1 MKIVSKTSLLIPLLC
16 FQMAF
21 GETLA
26 RTPASVSV
34 DLPKLTSELENFK
47 NELVGRDDRSH
58 CEEVAPEVSGDSSAD
73 EIDFFS
79 SEPSSSEDD
88 FFSGFM
94 GNNSNVIT
102 SSEDSKFKAM
112 VSGMEQNA
120 CGVYTYSVDEKESAA
135 AASNECQPKHN
146 PGLIDTIVAETMKA
160 ESEGK
165 EPKAFTAKEA
175 RVAAKYNQ
183 AKSIKSQVEI
193 ALEDESIVASER
205 HSLLVTYL
213 NSVLLPMRDL
223 VVAKRAY
230 IKGEANYSYLYN
242 DLLVSFP
249 SELAPE
255 EDVHARELIT
265 VGPNP
270 SEGQHYLKIES
281 KGWSDLQVVF
291 DEQEVLIR
299 DIGTLIKAPTAE
311 NYIRALKWMTL
322 QMMTSQIFVYETI
335 VGKNKGDY
343 ALKIPNSCQ
352 SHFNGSLP
360 SEFKFNFRE
369 GEKEKFVDNILINHG
384 LVVDRNNYA
393 AVEFYLENVD
403 KDPTKSGYSGLVP
416 FEEYRNAKVAVA
428 HPGSARIDDIAHF
441 DQVFQSVV
449 GEARALYHSKTASK
463 RVNRYT
469 WEPGKDITYLDQEIF
484 EKMIATPGELDQYE
498 ITLKDGSKEIIDPV
512 KQNLSIYLA
521 ERMQSL
527 GALHFEEI
535 ISDELKAKLEK
546 TQLHIDFPG
555 LYGSSIWRNW
565 GLRVLADHIH
575 SLQGSNDPYVMQ
587 IINMTCANMGS
598 QGEIGKICASRMN
611 GYKGK
616 DAPHLQTLANL
627 DEKLKEFRDVSDFIP
642 TRRIQE
648 AKIAEIYPLLRGLWI
663 KFSALKG
670 QLTEAKPSEY
680 EFLMNQ
686 MRALNPWARLRLSYL
701 IAREQMSSMRSGHEP
716 TYRSNGL
723 WKSYDSNTRCFFN
736 NIDSSLDRLDGAA
749 KVMGLTKPLTPF
761 IASRVASRGVRDGV
775 WQRVYEDVNE
785 GTGQLFTVKDEE
797 GKEFYQHLEDTS
809 IETLVSYDRVE
820 GFLKKLGVNVDEEA
834 LDQIDEIKNSDQGEL
849 SDFLSKLYSMKG
861 DIKGQSEFFEEFAND
876 HGIDNNVISKL
887 VFLDMDNRYKKPIM
901 ESLLR
906 SAAAQRLEQL
916 KTQLNDFCNLEPNDH
931 EKFQTLFYATSKA
944 QNMLNSMAGLQSVP
958 EEVMDKVNSMS
969 PSEKVDMVLGIGAGI
984 LGITAIGAASLCTV
998 VSGGLCAPL
1007 GAYMIGA
1014 GIAAISAQSAL
1025 VYREFDRKKN
1035 ADAYSSQVKKMEDL
1049 GFANFGS
1056 ADAVSRSWFWT
1067 AFEAISIF
1075 PLIGV
1080 STRAFKLGSKMAIIA
1095 GKRISG
1101 KMGAQGFKAAARQAI
1116 QEEDVRYA
1124 KNVLGFGSKGVN
1136 QSPVDELSSQLKAA
1150 GVKDSVVEKTIDSY
1164 KKAMAL
1170 HKQGSISTRELV
1182 KEIGRLMNPFSKM
1195 LEKGGAKISEMAAS
1209 SMGKV
1214 VVDESLD
1221 MINDKTIKIVTNYFG
1236 GNPKGLQKLLKTYSG
1251 KRLDLAIK
1259 RMEETLPKLGPVR
1272 SKLTGWFYKMRAEH
1286 LYAQRDNLR
1295 ALEKALG
1302 ESIQGK
1308 VTFEKFV
1315 ASNLEELSDFFLKV
1329 PMRKRELPY
1338 LVFVQGGPFMGGT
1351 AMFRKAPII
1360 GQALGDVFG
1369 NLSDGLILKKIFTAR
1384 SRLLTESLK
1393 SEARATLGIATNV
1406 AAESSYDA
1414 YQSFHKAVMKQ
1425 VSERAEVG
1433 ESSIDLLTSLRELE
1447 EDLTRKISDHVLAVK
1462 PDGKFKFKQA
1472 PEFVKLDQEGV
1483 ARVLFAPRDIS
1494 EEALGNVLWQSV
1506 PTEEIFKLSKFEETA
1521 HKALT
1526 ELSQYKGMDQFE
1538 DFLTAMKILIMKRNP
1553 AVVEYY

>member
-26 RTPASVSV
+26 RVPAQASVDMKRLSTAV
-34 DLPKLTSELENFK
+34 EEFK
-47 NELVGRDDRSH
+47 FEIIGKDDRSH
-58 CEEVAPEVSGDSSAD
+58 CEEVKPSTSEQESLEEV
-73 EIDFFS
+73 DFFS
-79 SEPSSSEDD
+79 SDSSEEVD
-88 FFSGFM
+88 FFSSFM
-94 GNNSNVIT
+94 GNDSNVI
-102 SSEDSKFKAM
+102 SSVEDSKFKSM
-112 VSGMEQNA
+112 ISIMEQNA
-120 CGVYTYSVDEKESAA
+120 CGVYTYSIDEKEKASESAP
-135 AASNECQPKHN
+135 ECQPKHI
-146 PGLIDTIVAETMKA
+146 PGLLDIVVSETMQA

-165 EPKAFTAKEA
+165 EPKAFSTKDN
-175 RVAAKYNQ
+175 RVMGQYNK
-183 AKSIKSQVEI
+183 ALKLKSEVEV
-193 ALEDESIVASER
+193 ALQNESIVASER
-205 HSLLVTYL
+205 HGLLVSYL

-223 VVAKRAY
+223 VVSKRAY
-230 IKGEANYSYLYN
+230 IKGESDYSHLYK

-249 SELAPE
+249 EELAAE
-255 EDVHARELIT
+255 DDVHARELIT

-270 SEGQHYLKIES
+270 SEGQHYLKIEG

-335 VGKNKGDY
+335 VGKAKGDY
-343 ALKIPNSCQ
+343 SLKIPNSCQ

-360 SEFKFNFRE
+360 KEFKFNFRE

-384 LVVDRNNYA
+384 LIVDRNNYA

-416 FEEYRNAKVAVA
+416 FEEYRNAKIAVEN
-428 HPGSARIDDIAHF
+428 PGRSRIDDIAHF

-449 GEARALYHSKTASK
+449 GDARSLYHSKTASR
-463 RVNRYT
+463 RVNRTT
-469 WEPGKDITYLDQEIF
+469 WKPGQDITYLDQEIF
-484 EKMIATPGELDQYE
+484 EKIIATPGELDQYE
-498 ITLKDGSKEIIDPV
+498 ITLKDGTKDLIDPM
-512 KQNLSIYLA
+512 KQNLSVYLA

-527 GALHFEEI
+527 GAVHFEEI

-565 GLRVLADHIH
+565 GLRVLGDYIH
-575 SLQGSNDPYVMQ
+575 SLQGTNDVYVMQ
-587 IINMTCANMGS
+587 VINMTCANFGA
-598 QGEIGKICASRMN
+598 QGEIGKVCASRMN
-611 GYKGK
+611 GHKSEV
-616 DAPHLQTLANL
+616 APHIQTLANL
-627 DEKLKEFRDVSDFIP
+627 DERLKEFRDVSDFIP

-648 AKIAEIYPLLRGLWI
+648 SKIEEIYPLLRALWI

-686 MRALNPWARLRLSYL
+686 MRTLNPWARLRLSYL
-701 IAREQMSSMRSGHEP
+701 IAREQMSSIRSGHEP

-723 WKSYDSNTRCFFN
+723 WKSYDSNTKCFFN
-736 NIDSSLDRLDGAA
+736 NIDASLDRLDGAA
-749 KVMGLTKPLTPF
+749 KKLGLNKPLSPF
-761 IASRVASRGVRDGV
+761 IASRVASRAVRDGV
-775 WQRVYEDVNE
+775 WTRVYEDVNE

-797 GKEFYQHLEDTS
+797 GKEYYQHLEDTS

-820 GFLKKLGVNVDEEA
+820 NFLKNLGVSVDGEA
-834 LDQIDEIKNSDQGEL
+834 MDKLEEIKGSDQAEL
-849 SDFLSKLYSMKG
+849 SEFFSKLYSMKG
-861 DIKGQSEFFEEFAND
+861 DLKAQSDFFQDFASD
-876 HGIDNNVISKL
+876 HGIDNNVVSKL

-906 SAAAQRLEQL
+906 SAAAERLAQIKSE
-916 KTQLNDFCNLEPNDH
+916 LNEFCNLEPNDH

-958 EEVMDKVNSMS
+958 EDVMDKVNSMS
-969 PSEKVDMVLGIGAGI
+969 PSEKMDMVLGIGAGI

-1014 GIAAISAQSAL
+1014 GVAAISAQSAL
-1025 VYREFDRKKN
+1025 VYREFNRKKD
-1035 ADAYSSQVKKMEDL
+1035 ADVYSAQVKKMEDL

-1056 ADAVSRSWFWT
+1056 SDAVSRGWFWT

-1075 PLIGV
+1075 PLIGI

-1095 GKRISG
+1095 GKRIGG
-1101 KMGAQGFKAAARQAI
+1101 KMGASGFKASARQAI

-1136 QSPVDELSSQLKAA
+1136 QSPIDELSSQLKAA
-1150 GVKDSVVEKTIDSY
+1150 GVKDSVVTKTIDSY
-1164 KKAMAL
+1164 KKAIAL

-1195 LEKGGAKISEMAAS
+1195 LEKGGAKMSEIAANS
-1209 SMGKV
+1209 FGKV
-1214 VVDESLD
+1214 VVDESLE
-1221 MINDKTIKIVTNYFG
+1221 MINERTIKIVTNYFG
-1236 GNPKGLQKLLKTYSG
+1236 SNPKGLQKLLRTYSG

-1259 RMEETLPKLGPVR
+1259 RMEETLPKLGPAR

-1295 ALEKALG
+1295 ALEKSLAQTI
-1302 ESIQGK
+1302 SGK
-1308 VTFEKFV
+1308 VPFEKFV
-1315 ASNLEELSDFFLKV
+1315 TNNLEELSDFFLKV

-1351 AMFRKAPII
+1351 AMFRKTPLI

-1384 SRLLTESLK
+1384 SRLLTETLK
-1393 SEARATLGIATNV
+1393 TEARATLGIATNV
-1406 AAESSYDA
+1406 AAESAYDT
-1414 YQSFHKAVMKQ
+1414 YQAFHKAVMKQ
-1425 VSERAEVG
+1425 VADRADVG

-1447 EDLTRKISDHVLAVK
+1447 EDLTRKITDHVMALK
-1462 PDGKFKFKQA
+1462 PDGKFKFKEA
-1472 PEFVKLDQEGV
+1472 PQFVKLDQDGV

-1494 EEALGNVLWQSV
+1494 EEALGSVLWQSV
-1506 PTEEIFKLSKFEETA
+1506 PTEEIFKLAKFEETA
-1521 HKALT
+1521 HKALA
-1526 ELSQYKGMDQFE
+1526 ELSHYKGMDQFE
-1538 DFLTAMKILIMKRNP
+1538 DFVTALKVLIIKRNP
-1553 AVVEYY
+1553 AIVEYY

>member
-1 MKIVSKTSLLIPLLC
+1 MKTALFIPFLC

-26 RTPASVSV
+26 RVPAQTKV
-34 DLPKLTSELENFK
+34 DVKKLTAEVEGFK
-47 NELVGRDDRSH
+47 SELVGRDDRSH
-58 CEEVAPEVSGDSSAD
+58 CEEIQPAPVSEEASE

-79 SEPSSSEDD
+79 ADSSAEED
-88 FFSGFM
+88 FFSSFM
-94 GNNSNVIT
+94 GGGANVIT
-102 SSEDSKFKAM
+102 SSEESKFQSL
-112 VSGMEQNA
+112 VRGMGQNA
-120 CGVYTYSVDEKESAA
+120 CGVYTYSFDEKEKASE
-135 AASNECQPKHN
+135 AASECQPKHV
-146 PGLIDTIVAETMKA
+146 PGLIDIIVAETMEA

-165 EPKAFTAKEA
+165 EPKVFNAKDV
-175 RVAAKYNQ
+175 RVLAKFNQ
-183 AKSIKSQVEI
+183 AKELKARVEI
-193 ALEDESIVASER
+193 ALEDESLVASER

-213 NSVLLPMRDL
+213 NSILLPMRDL
-223 VVAKRAY
+223 VVSKRAY
-230 IKGEANYSYLYN
+230 IKGESDYSYLYK

-249 SELAPE
+249 SEIAPE
-255 EDVHARELIT
+255 DDVHARELIT
-265 VGPNP
+265 IGPNP

-299 DIGTLIKAPTAE
+299 DIGTLVKAPTAE

-335 VGKNKGDY
+335 VGKAGSDY
-343 ALKIPNSCQ
+343 SLKIPNSCQ

-369 GEKEKFVDNILINHG
+369 GEKDKFIDNILINHG
-384 LVVDRNNYA
+384 LIVDRNNYA
-393 AVEFYLENVD
+393 AVEYYLENVD

-416 FEEYRNAKVAVA
+416 FEEYRNAKVAVES
-428 HPGSARIDDIAHF
+428 PGRAKIDDIAHF

-449 GEARALYHSKTASK
+449 DEARALYHSKTARRRIS
-463 RVNRYT
+463 RGT
-469 WEPGKDITYLDQEIF
+469 WSPGKDITYLDQEIF
-484 EKMIATPGELDQYE
+484 EKIVATPGELDQYE
-498 ITLKDGSKEIIDPV
+498 ITLKDGTKELIDPM
-512 KQNLSIYLA
+512 KQNLSVYLA

-546 TQLHIDFPG
+546 TELHIDFPG

-565 GLRVLADHIH
+565 GLRVLGDYIH
-575 SLQGSNDPYVMQ
+575 SLQGTNDVYVMQ
-587 IINMTCANMGS
+587 VINMTCTNFGGH
-598 QGEIGKICASRMN
+598 GEIGKVCASRMN
-611 GYKGK
+611 GHKGK
-616 DAPHLQTLANL
+616 VAPHIQTLANL
-627 DEKLKEFRDVSDFIP
+627 DERLKEFREVSDFIP

-648 AKIAEIYPLLRGLWI
+648 SKIEEIYPLLRALWI

-701 IAREQMSSMRSGHEP
+701 IAREQMSSMRSGHGP

-736 NIDSSLDRLDGAA
+736 NIDASLDRLDGAA
-749 KVMGLTKPLTPF
+749 KVLGLNRPLSPF

-775 WQRVYEDVNE
+775 WKRVYEDVNE
-785 GTGQLFTVKDEE
+785 GTGQLFTVKDQE
-797 GKEFYQHLEDTS
+797 GKEFYRHLEDTS
-809 IETLVSYDRVE
+809 VETLVSHGRVE
-820 GFLKKLGVNVDEEA
+820 NFLKNLGISVDDEA
-834 LDQIDEIKNSDQGEL
+834 LDKIEEIKSSEQGEL
-849 SDFLSKLYSMKG
+849 AEFLSKLYSMKG
-861 DIKGQSEFFEEFAND
+861 DVKAQSEFFADFAND
-876 HGIDNNVISKL
+876 HGIDNNVVSKL

-906 SAAAQRLEQL
+906 SAASERLAQL
-916 KTQLNDFCNLEPNDH
+916 KAQLGEFCNLEPNDH

-1007 GAYMIGA
+1007 GVYMIGA
-1014 GIAAISAQSAL
+1014 GMAAISAQSAL
-1025 VYREFDRKKN
+1025 VYREFNRKKN
-1035 ADAYSSQVKKMEDL
+1035 ANEYSSQVKKMEDL

-1056 ADAVSRSWFWT
+1056 SDAVSRGWFWT
-1067 AFEAISIF
+1067 AFETISIF
-1075 PLIGV
+1075 PLIGI
-1080 STRAFKLGSKMAIIA
+1080 SARAFKLGSKMAIIA

-1101 KMGAQGFKAAARQAI
+1101 KMGEQGFKAASRQAI

-1136 QSPVDELSSQLKAA
+1136 QSPVDELTAQLKAA
-1150 GVKDSVVEKTIDSY
+1150 GVKDSVVTKTIDSY
-1164 KKAMAL
+1164 KKAITL
-1170 HKQGSISTRELV
+1170 HKQGAISTRELIREV
-1182 KEIGRLMNPFSKM
+1182 GRLMNPFSRM
-1195 LEKGGAKISEMAAS
+1195 LEKGGAKMSELAVGS
-1209 SMGKV
+1209 FGKV
-1214 VVDESLD
+1214 VVDESLET
-1221 MINDKTIKIVTNYFG
+1221 INARTIKVVTNYFG
-1236 GNPKGLQKLLKTYSG
+1236 GNPKGLQKLLRTYSG

-1286 LYAQRDNLR
+1286 LYTQRDNLR
-1295 ALEKALG
+1295 ALEKALAQTI
-1302 ESIQGK
+1302 SK
-1308 VTFEKFV
+1308 KSSFEDFV
-1315 ASNLEELSDFFLKV
+1315 SANLEELSDFFLKV

-1384 SRLLTESLK
+1384 SRLLTETLK
-1393 SEARATLGIATNV
+1393 SEARATLGIAVNV
-1406 AAESSYDA
+1406 AAESAYDT

-1425 VSERAEVG
+1425 VSERADVG

-1447 EDLTRKISDHVLAVK
+1447 EDLTRKITDHVSALR
-1462 PDGKFKFKQA
+1462 PDGKFKFKEA
-1472 PEFVKLDQEGV
+1472 PQFVNLDQESI

-1494 EEALGNVLWQSV
+1494 EEALGSVLWQSV
-1506 PTEEIFKLSKFEETA
+1506 PTEELFKLGKFEETA

-1526 ELSQYKGMDQFE
+1526 ELSQYSGMNQFE
-1538 DFLTAMKILIMKRNP
+1538 DFLTALKVLIIKRNP